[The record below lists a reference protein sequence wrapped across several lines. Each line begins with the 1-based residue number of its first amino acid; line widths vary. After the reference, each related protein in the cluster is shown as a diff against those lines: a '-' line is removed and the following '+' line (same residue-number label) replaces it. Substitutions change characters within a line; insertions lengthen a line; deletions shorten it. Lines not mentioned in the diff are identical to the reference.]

1 MLGLSGLMP
10 DTIDPDTIEP
20 RIRQIREDALVWL
33 NGEQRTAFDER
44 RDMLFLR
51 NSIRVPPPLPLPL
64 PLPPLPRGL
73 LLLGLKLSP
82 RNVGKRDGR
91 VS

>member
-1 MLGLSGLMP
+1 L
-10 DTIDPDTIEP
+10 
-20 RIRQIREDALVWL
+20 
-33 NGEQRTAFDER
+33 
-44 RDMLFLR
+44 
-51 NSIRVPPPLPLPL
+51 PPPLPL